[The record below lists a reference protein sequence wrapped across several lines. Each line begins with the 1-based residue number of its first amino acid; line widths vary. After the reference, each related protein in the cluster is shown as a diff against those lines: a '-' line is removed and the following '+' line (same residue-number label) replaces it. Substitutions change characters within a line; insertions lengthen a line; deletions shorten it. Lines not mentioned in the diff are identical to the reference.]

1 MKTIIN
7 KKNQE
12 VIRINAAQFTLLAV
26 GEGCALVDVMDCK
39 NKTFAVARVK
49 ASEWISLEIF
59 VKNYFGYKF

>member
-12 VIRINAAQFTLLAV
+12 VIRINSAQFTLLVV
-26 GEGCALVDVMDCK
+26 GEGCSLVDIIDTK
-39 NKTFAVARVK
+39 NKTLTVARVK
-49 ASEWISLEIF
+49 ATEWISLEIF